1 MLNFE
6 LLKKDFMRM
15 QVSQAAFFGLLV
27 AVAAMII
34 TIAVY
39 LCSIKKSRGCLDPE
53 NFKEFK
59 LTKRT
64 PISHNT
70 AKFRF
75 ALPKSTSILGLPV
88 GQHIFCRMLDD
99 HIKFYSQ
106 AKQVWAIW
114 LKICFGGDSL
124 SWGKDSEGNE
134 VIRPYTPIT
143 LDSDIG
149 YFELVVK
156 MYPKGRMAHHFRE
169 MHEGEYLPVKGPKG
183 RLKYKVG
190 QARAFGMIAGGS
202 GITPMFQVTRAILEN
217 PKDKTNV
224 HLIYANVTVGDIL
237 LKDELDSFATNSPNR
252 FKVYYVLSQPTEVWN
267 GGIGHVSKEMIQM
280 HCPTPA
286 PDIQILRCGPPG
298 MNKAMAD
305 HLNALGYTLDMQF
318 EF

>member
-1 MLNFE
+1 MQ
-6 LLKKDFMRM
+6 M

-34 TIAVY
+34 TIVVY
-39 LCSIKKSRGCLDPE
+39 LCSIKKSRGSLDPE

-88 GQHIFCRMLDD
+88 GQHILCR
-99 HIKFYSQ
+99 
-106 AKQVWAIW
+106 
-114 LKICFGGDSL
+114 
-124 SWGKDSEGNE
+124 GKDSEGNE

-156 MYPKGRMAHHFRE
+156 MYPKGRMSHHFRE
-169 MHEGEYLPVKGPKG
+169 MHEGEYLPVKGPK
-183 RLKYKVG
+183 L
-190 QARAFGMIAGGS
+190 
-202 GITPMFQVTRAILEN
+202 TRAILEN

-237 LKDELDSFATNSPNR
+237 LKDELDSFATNFPNR

-286 PDIQILRCGPPG
+286 PDIQLLESPPEASSTLLGLLATNIENSRAFQQLYQLFNQLWDTCCNHLR
-298 MNKAMAD
+298 
-305 HLNALGYTLDMQF
+305 NAVFICRF
-318 EF
+318 E

>member
-1 MLNFE
+1 MQ
-6 LLKKDFMRM
+6 M

-34 TIAVY
+34 TIVVY
-39 LCSIKKSRGCLDPE
+39 LCSIKKSRGSLDPE

-88 GQHIFCRMLDD
+88 GQHILCR
-99 HIKFYSQ
+99 
-106 AKQVWAIW
+106 
-114 LKICFGGDSL
+114 
-124 SWGKDSEGNE
+124 GKDSEGNE

-156 MYPKGRMAHHFRE
+156 MYPKGRMSHHFRE

-190 QARAFGMIAGGS
+190 QARAFGMIAGGT
-202 GITPMFQVTRAILEN
+202 GITPMFQLTRAILEN

-237 LKDELDSFATNSPNR
+237 LKDELDSFATNFPNR

-286 PDIQILRCGPPG
+286 PDIQVYLIIINIPFNFQK
-298 MNKAMAD
+298 NK
-305 HLNALGYTLDMQF
+305 
-318 EF
+318 

>member
-1 MLNFE
+1 MQ
-6 LLKKDFMRM
+6 M

-34 TIAVY
+34 TIVVY
-39 LCSIKKSRGCLDPE
+39 LCSIKKSRGSLDPE

-88 GQHIFCRMLDD
+88 GQHILCR
-99 HIKFYSQ
+99 
-106 AKQVWAIW
+106 
-114 LKICFGGDSL
+114 
-124 SWGKDSEGNE
+124 GKDSEGNE

-156 MYPKGRMAHHFRE
+156 MYPKGRMSHHFRE

-190 QARAFGMIAGGS
+190 QARAFGMIAGGT
-202 GITPMFQVTRAILEN
+202 GITPMFQLTRAILEN

-237 LKDELDSFATNSPNR
+237 LKDELDSFATNFPNR

>member
-6 LLKKDFMRM
+6 LLKKDFMQM

-34 TIAVY
+34 TIVVY
-39 LCSIKKSRGCLDPE
+39 LCSIKKSRGSLDPE

-88 GQHIFCRMLDD
+88 GQHILCR
-99 HIKFYSQ
+99 
-106 AKQVWAIW
+106 
-114 LKICFGGDSL
+114 
-124 SWGKDSEGNE
+124 GKDSEGNE

-156 MYPKGRMAHHFRE
+156 MYPKGRMSHHFRE

-190 QARAFGMIAGGS
+190 QARAFGMIAGGT
-202 GITPMFQVTRAILEN
+202 GITPMFQLTRAILEN

-237 LKDELDSFATNSPNR
+237 LKDELDSFATNFPNR

-286 PDIQILRCGPPG
+286 PDIQNTKDAEKLSPSRI
-298 MNKAMAD
+298 KANNNSQD
-305 HLNALGYTLDMQF
+305 FIYNTK
-318 EF
+318 